1 MKTCGDVVLEH
12 MRMDFES
19 TSDVLEALDL
29 PADTFIAS
37 EELLVTAGQL
47 NGAANLYWVALKL
60 LKEARERPQAAG
72 A

>member
-1 MKTCGDVVLEH
+1 MKTCEDVVLEH
-12 MRMDFES
+12 MKMDFTS
-19 TSDVLEALDL
+19 TGEALEALNL
-29 PADTFIAS
+29 PADTYIAS